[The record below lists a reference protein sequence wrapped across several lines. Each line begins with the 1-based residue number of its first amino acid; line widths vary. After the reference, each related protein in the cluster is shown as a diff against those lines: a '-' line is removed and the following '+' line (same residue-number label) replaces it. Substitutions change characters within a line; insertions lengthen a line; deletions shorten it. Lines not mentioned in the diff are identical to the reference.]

1 MVWFHHNFLSKLW
14 FLRVG
19 AGSETQVHYINL
31 KVVGREILGNRNK
44 TILKAQNQTLGN
56 VEKGRWKLP
65 NTAVCRDVEGE
76 SSPAMDLQSKPHFRW
91 RCCKVVFK
99 NAAHPKPQILKVV
112 NANPSDMIEVPA
124 LQLIYINP
132 SSSIK
137 VVDMD
142 SEWKLVSTKPKTL
155 RLLFTSQ
162 DKYNVES
169 TNTTLG
175 RLNCRNNL
183 LGTLQ
188 FKAQLHLSQ
197 TLGCETVAFHKYH

>member
-1 MVWFHHNFLSKLW
+1 M
-14 FLRVG
+14 
-19 AGSETQVHYINL
+19 HYINL
-31 KVVGREILGNRNK
+31 KVVGREILGNKNK

-112 NANPSDMIEVPA
+112 NTNPSDMIEVPA
-124 LQLIYINP
+124 LQLIYINS

-142 SEWKLVSTKPKTL
+142 SE
-155 RLLFTSQ
+155 
-162 DKYNVES
+162 
-169 TNTTLG
+169 
-175 RLNCRNNL
+175 
-183 LGTLQ
+183 
-188 FKAQLHLSQ
+188 
-197 TLGCETVAFHKYH
+197 